1 MKSLKVVTLIA
12 IVVYATSVFAAVDA
26 FLKIEGIKGES
37 TDPSHRDW
45 IAISGFSWGAP
56 NASPRAAAAVGRQA
70 CATNEIKFTV
80 TGNAVPLLTQKCQT
94 NERLPEWTL
103 DFQGQ
108 RHVLQGAV
116 IRSCQNNMFTV
127 HFDRC
132 ATHAAVPVMAA
143 SMVNPNNSQPNAQI
157 FLGTDTPENMSIV
170 GVQVQGPNRVVLKQ
184 RGASSKLM
192 LACAKGEHF
201 KEAKLT
207 MRKAGGTQQEYL
219 VIKMS
224 DVLVSSYQVNG
235 DGTVAVGLKFA
246 KSDGS
251 FAALQDA
258 H

>member
-1 MKSLKVVTLIA
+1 MKSLKIVTLIA
-12 IVVYATSVFAAVDA
+12 VAVCAIPVFAAVDA
-26 FLKIEGIKGES
+26 FLKIEGIKGQS
-37 TDPSHRDW
+37 TDPAHRDW
-45 IAISGFSWGAP
+45 IAISGFSWGVE
-56 NASPRAAAAVGRQA
+56 NANPHAAAAVARQA
-70 CATNEIKFTV
+70 CATHEIKFTV
-80 TGNAVPLLTQKCQT
+80 AENSVPLLTQKCQT

-103 DFQGQ
+103 EFQGQ

-132 ATHAAVPVMAA
+132 ATHATVPVMAA
-143 SMVNPNNSQPNAQI
+143 SMVNPTTTQPNAQF
-157 FLGTDTPENMSIV
+157 FLGTDTPENMNIV
-170 GVQVQGPNRVVLKQ
+170 GVQMQGPNNVVLKQ
-184 RGASSKLM
+184 RGASSRLM
-192 LACAKGEHF
+192 RACATGVHF
-201 KEAKLT
+201 KEAKIT
-207 MRKAGGTQQEYL
+207 MRKAGGGQHEYL